1 MDDIFESSDSQRG
14 AFELPYAKSATFKGS
29 FPLKRGGTLQDVTI
43 VYETYGELNAAK
55 NNVILL
61 SHALT
66 GDSHVAR
73 HNMKDNPGW
82 WDILIGP
89 GKSIDTNRYFVI
101 CTNNLG
107 SCRGTTGPASI
118 NPATGKPYGASFP
131 EVTMEDNVELQKKLI
146 DYLGITKLLA
156 VVGGSVGG
164 MMCLIWA
171 TQYSEM
177 ICGAVTLA
185 TSPCLTSQAIAF
197 DVVGRNAIT
206 SDPHFYGGDY
216 YEKSEGPAV
225 GLAIAR
231 MLGHITY
238 LSRESMIRKFDV
250 ETDRCNARKI
260 DTPFETEFAVGSYL
274 AHQGSKFN
282 ERFDANSYITLTNAC
297 DFMDFGD
304 NVAEIAE
311 NLEPAQC
318 KWLIMSFSSDWL
330 LPAYQSEQIVDALIS
345 LKKAVSF
352 CNIQSDAGHDAFLLP
367 LQLSTYGGLIEHFL
381 NNLHNIQTLATAS
394 EKTSKTQDMNFITD
408 IHSVPKCSGASD
420 GSDSASGSD
429 SGVYSDGFGRSHDG
443 RLDFESILEL
453 IPQHASVL
461 DLGCGN
467 GDLLKRLRQR
477 SDKSRL
483 MGIELSERCIQKCVA
498 RGLDVVQKDI
508 NEGLKAFHDR
518 QFEYVVLSCTMQT
531 IKEVEHVLEEMLR
544 VGRFAIVSFPNS
556 AYLPWRTRLY
566 KEGRMPRIGC
576 DNEKSWYN
584 TKDVRF
590 LTLVDFHQFCDK
602 KGYSVRR
609 QISLDTEKG
618 CRVFQNPNDNA
629 SMAIVELSR

>member
-1 MDDIFESSDSQRG
+1 MADLFDSSDSQRG
-14 AFELPYAKSATFKGS
+14 AFELPYAKSETFPGE
-29 FPLKRGGTLQDVTI
+29 FTLKRGGSLRDVTV
-43 VYETYGELNAAK
+43 VYETYGELNK
-55 NNVILL
+55 ERDNVILL

-73 HNMKDNPGW
+73 HNMDDNPGW

-89 GKSIDTNRYFVI
+89 GKSIDTNRYYVI

-107 SCRGTTGPASI
+107 SCRGTTGPTSI
-118 NPATGKPYGASFP
+118 NPETGKPYGASFP
-131 EVTMEDNVELQKKLI
+131 EVTMEDNVKLQKMLM
-146 DYLGITKLLA
+146 DALGIDKILA

-171 TQYSEM
+171 TWYPEM
-177 ICGAVTLA
+177 VKGAITIA

-216 YEKSEGPAV
+216 YGKPEGPSV
-225 GLAIAR
+225 GLALAR

-250 ETDRCNARKI
+250 ETDRCNARQI
-260 DTPFETEFAVGSYL
+260 ETQFETEFAVGSYL

-304 NVAEIAE
+304 NVPEIAE
-311 NLEPAQC
+311 NLAPAQC
-318 KWLIMSFSSDWL
+318 KWLVMCFSSDWL
-330 LPAYQSEQIVDALIS
+330 LPPYQSEQIVDARIS
-345 LKKAVSF
+345 KKKAVSF
-352 CNIQSDAGHDAFLLP
+352 VNIQSDAGHDAFLLP
-367 LQLSTYGGLIEHFL
+367 LQLSTYGGLMEHFL
-381 NNLHNIQTLATAS
+381 NNLYLSQES
-394 EKTSKTQDMNFITD
+394 VKKREKDVNVVLDMHET
-408 IHSVPKCSGASD
+408 PYKP
-420 GSDSASGSD
+420 SD
-429 SGVYSDGFGRSHDG
+429 SGLIQDGFGRSHDG

-483 MGIELSERCIQKCVA
+483 MGIELCERCIQKCVA

-518 QFEYVVLSCTMQT
+518 QYEYVVLSCTMQT

-556 AYLPWRTRLY
+556 AFLPWRTRLY
-566 KEGRMPRIGC
+566 KDGRMPKIGC
-576 DNEKSWYN
+576 DAEKSWYN

-590 LTLVDFHQFCDK
+590 LTLADFHEFCEL

-609 QISLDTEKG
+609 QIALDTVNG
-618 CRVFQNPNDNA
+618 CRVYQNPNDNA
-629 SMAIVELSR
+629 SMAIIELSR

>member
-1 MDDIFESSDSQRG
+1 MADIFESSDSQRG
-14 AFELPYAKSATFKGS
+14 AFELPYAQTRTFEGP
-29 FPLKRGGTLQDVTI
+29 FTLKRGGVLQDVTI
-43 VYETYGELNAAK
+43 LFETYGELNEARD
-55 NNVILL
+55 NVILL

-73 HNMKDNPGW
+73 HDMEDVPGW

-107 SCRGTTGPASI
+107 SCRGTTGPSSLD
-118 NPATGKPYGASFP
+118 PATGKPYGASFP
-131 EVTMEDNVELQKKLI
+131 EVTMEDNVKLQKMLL
-146 DYLGITKLLA
+146 DDLGITQLLA

-171 TQYSEM
+171 AQYPEM
-177 ICGAVTLA
+177 VQGAVTLA

-206 SDPHFYGGDY
+206 SDPHFHGGNYYGK
-216 YEKSEGPAV
+216 EEGPSV

-260 DTPFETEFAVGSYL
+260 ETQFETEFAVGSYL

-304 NVAEIAE
+304 NVPEIAE
-311 NLEPAQC
+311 NLASAKC

-330 LPAYQSEQIVDALIS
+330 LPPYQSEQIVDALIS
-345 LKKAVSF
+345 RKKAVSYI
-352 CNIQSDAGHDAFLLP
+352 NIQSDAGHDAFLLP

-381 NNLHNIQTLATAS
+381 NHLHDSQATAQ
-394 EKTSKTQDMNFITD
+394 KLNRD
-408 IHSVPKCSGASD
+408 IHFVADRHEMPRVSQSSGESVGLH
-420 GSDSASGSD
+420 
-429 SGVYSDGFGRSHDG
+429 DGFGRSHDG

-477 SDKSRL
+477 SGKSRL

-508 NEGLKAFHDR
+508 NQGLKAFHDR
-518 QFEYVVLSCTMQT
+518 QYEYVVLSCTLQT
-531 IKEVEHVLEEMLR
+531 IREVEYVLEEMLR

-556 AYLPWRTRLY
+556 AYLPWRTRLF
-566 KEGRMPRIGC
+566 KDGRMPERMSEIGG
-576 DNEKSWYN
+576 DSARAWFN

-590 LTLVDFHQFCDK
+590 LTLADFHDFCDQ

-609 QISLDTEKG
+609 QIALDTVNGKK
-618 CRVFQNPNDNA
+618 VFQNPNDEA
-629 SMAIVELSR
+629 SMAIIELSR

>member
-1 MDDIFESSDSQRG
+1 MVQ
-14 AFELPYAKSATFKGS
+14 
-29 FPLKRGGTLQDVTI
+29 
-43 VYETYGELNAAK
+43 
-55 NNVILL
+55 
-61 SHALT
+61 
-66 GDSHVAR
+66 
-73 HNMKDNPGW
+73 
-82 WDILIGP
+82 
-89 GKSIDTNRYFVI
+89 
-101 CTNNLG
+101 
-107 SCRGTTGPASI
+107 
-118 NPATGKPYGASFP
+118 
-131 EVTMEDNVELQKKLI
+131 
-146 DYLGITKLLA
+146 
-156 VVGGSVGG
+156 
-164 MMCLIWA
+164 
-171 TQYSEM
+171 
-177 ICGAVTLA
+177 GAVTLA

-206 SDPHFYGGDY
+206 SDPNFHGGDY
-216 YEKSEGPAV
+216 YGKEEGPSV

-260 DTPFETEFAVGSYL
+260 ETQFETEFAVGSYL

-282 ERFDANSYITLTNAC
+282 ERFDANSYITLTYAC

-304 NVAEIAE
+304 NVPEIAE
-311 NLEPAQC
+311 NLASSKC

-330 LPAYQSEQIVDALIS
+330 LPPYQSAQIVDALIS
-345 LKKAVSF
+345 QKKAVSYV
-352 CNIQSDAGHDAFLLP
+352 NIQSDAGHDAFLLP
-367 LQLSTYGGLIEHFL
+367 LQLSTYGGLIEHFV
-381 NNLHNIQTLATAS
+381 NNLHDSLMTEQS
-394 EKTSKTQDMNFITD
+394 RKKD
-408 IHSVPKCSGASD
+408 IHLVTDVHETPCSPSD
-420 GSDSASGSD
+420 LGTFQ
-429 SGVYSDGFGRSHDG
+429 DGFGRSHDG

-477 SDKSRL
+477 SSKSRL
-483 MGIELSERCIQKCVA
+483 MGVELSERCIQKCVA

-518 QFEYVVLSCTMQT
+518 QYEYVVLSCTMQT

-556 AYLPWRTRLY
+556 AYLPWRTRLF
-566 KEGRMPRIGC
+566 KDGKMPKIGC
-576 DNEKSWYN
+576 DSEKSWFN
-584 TKDVRF
+584 TKDLRF
-590 LTLVDFHQFCDK
+590 LTLADFHQFCDE

-609 QISLDTEKG
+609 QIALDTIKG
-618 CRVFQNPNDNA
+618 TKVFQNPNDNA

>member
-1 MDDIFESSDSQRG
+1 MVQ
-14 AFELPYAKSATFKGS
+14 
-29 FPLKRGGTLQDVTI
+29 
-43 VYETYGELNAAK
+43 
-55 NNVILL
+55 
-61 SHALT
+61 
-66 GDSHVAR
+66 
-73 HNMKDNPGW
+73 
-82 WDILIGP
+82 
-89 GKSIDTNRYFVI
+89 
-101 CTNNLG
+101 
-107 SCRGTTGPASI
+107 
-118 NPATGKPYGASFP
+118 
-131 EVTMEDNVELQKKLI
+131 
-146 DYLGITKLLA
+146 
-156 VVGGSVGG
+156 
-164 MMCLIWA
+164 
-171 TQYSEM
+171 
-177 ICGAVTLA
+177 GAVTLA

-206 SDPHFYGGDY
+206 SDPHFHGGNYYGK
-216 YEKSEGPAV
+216 EEGPSV

-260 DTPFETEFAVGSYL
+260 ETQFETEFAVGSYL

-304 NVAEIAE
+304 NVPEIAE
-311 NLEPAQC
+311 NLASAKC

-330 LPAYQSEQIVDALIS
+330 LPPYQSEQIVDALIS
-345 LKKAVSF
+345 RKKAVSYI
-352 CNIQSDAGHDAFLLP
+352 NIQSDAGHDAFLLP

-381 NNLHNIQTLATAS
+381 NHLHDSQATAQ
-394 EKTSKTQDMNFITD
+394 KQNRD
-408 IHSVPKCSGASD
+408 IHFVADRHEMPRVSQSSGESVGLH
-420 GSDSASGSD
+420 
-429 SGVYSDGFGRSHDG
+429 DGFGRSHDG

-477 SDKSRL
+477 SGKSRL

-508 NEGLKAFHDR
+508 NQGLKAFHDR
-518 QFEYVVLSCTMQT
+518 QYEYVVLSCTLQT
-531 IKEVEHVLEEMLR
+531 IREVEYVLEEMLR

-556 AYLPWRTRLY
+556 AYLPWRTRLF
-566 KEGRMPRIGC
+566 KDGRMPERMSEIGG
-576 DNEKSWYN
+576 DSARAWFN

-590 LTLVDFHQFCDK
+590 LTLADFHDFCDQ

-609 QISLDTEKG
+609 QIALDTVNGKK
-618 CRVFQNPNDNA
+618 VFQNPNDEA
-629 SMAIVELSR
+629 SMAIIELSR

>member
-1 MDDIFESSDSQRG
+1 MADIFESSDSQRG
-14 AFELPYAKSATFKGS
+14 AFELPYAQTRTFEGP
-29 FPLKRGGTLQDVTI
+29 FTLKRGGVLQDVTI
-43 VYETYGELNAAK
+43 LFETYGELNEARD
-55 NNVILL
+55 NVILL

-73 HNMKDNPGW
+73 HDMEDVPGW

-107 SCRGTTGPASI
+107 SCRGTTGPSSLD
-118 NPATGKPYGASFP
+118 PATGKPYGASFP
-131 EVTMEDNVELQKKLI
+131 EVTMEDNVKLQKMLL
-146 DYLGITKLLA
+146 DDLGITQLLA

-171 TQYSEM
+171 AQYPEM
-177 ICGAVTLA
+177 VQGAVTLA

-206 SDPHFYGGDY
+206 SDPHFHGGNYYGK
-216 YEKSEGPAV
+216 EEGPSV

-260 DTPFETEFAVGSYL
+260 ETQFETEFAVGSYL

-304 NVAEIAE
+304 NVPEIAE
-311 NLEPAQC
+311 NLASAKC

-330 LPAYQSEQIVDALIS
+330 LPPYQSEQIVDALIS
-345 LKKAVSF
+345 RKKAVSYI
-352 CNIQSDAGHDAFLLP
+352 NIQSDAGHDAFLLP

-381 NNLHNIQTLATAS
+381 NHLHDSQATAQ
-394 EKTSKTQDMNFITD
+394 KQNRD
-408 IHSVPKCSGASD
+408 IHFVADRHEMPRVSQSSGEYV
-420 GSDSASGSD
+420 GLH
-429 SGVYSDGFGRSHDG
+429 DGFGRSHDG

-477 SDKSRL
+477 SGKSRL

-508 NEGLKAFHDR
+508 NQGLKAFHDR
-518 QFEYVVLSCTMQT
+518 QYEYVVLSCTLQT
-531 IKEVEHVLEEMLR
+531 IREVEYVLEEMLR

-556 AYLPWRTRLY
+556 AYLPWRTRLF
-566 KEGRMPRIGC
+566 KDGRMPERMSEIGG
-576 DNEKSWYN
+576 DSARAWFN

-590 LTLVDFHQFCDK
+590 LTLADFHDFCDQ

-609 QISLDTEKG
+609 QIALDTVNGKK
-618 CRVFQNPNDNA
+618 VFQNPNDEA
-629 SMAIVELSR
+629 SMAIIELSR

>member
-1 MDDIFESSDSQRG
+1 MADLFDSSDSQRG
-14 AFELPYAKSATFKGS
+14 AFELPYAQSVTFNGDFS
-29 FPLKRGGTLQDVTI
+29 LKRGGTLKDVTV
-43 VYETYGELNAAK
+43 VYETYGDLNENK
-55 NNVILL
+55 DNVILL

-107 SCRGTTGPASI
+107 SCRGTTGPASV
-118 NPATGKPYGASFP
+118 NPETGRPYGAAFP
-131 EVTMEDNVELQKKLI
+131 EVTMEDNVKLQKMLL
-146 DYLGITKLLA
+146 DRLGITQLLA

-171 TQYSEM
+171 AHYPEM
-177 ICGAVTLA
+177 VKGAITLA

-206 SDPHFYGGDY
+206 SDPNFHGGDY
-216 YEKSEGPAV
+216 YGKPDGGPAV
-225 GLAIAR
+225 GLALAR

-250 ETDRCNARKI
+250 ETGRCNARKI
-260 DTPFETEFAVGSYL
+260 DTQFETEFAVGSYL

-304 NVAEIAE
+304 NVPEIAE
-311 NLEPAQC
+311 NLEPAEC
-318 KWLIMSFSSDWL
+318 KWLILSFSTDWL
-330 LPAYQSEQIVDALIS
+330 LPPYQSEQIVDALIS
-345 LKKAVSF
+345 KKKAVSYY
-352 CNIQSDAGHDAFLLP
+352 NIPSDAGHDAFLLP

-381 NNLHNIQTLATAS
+381 NNLDKEQGGKKC
-394 EKTSKTQDMNFITD
+394 EED
-408 IHSVPKCSGASD
+408 IHVVTDVHEMEMPIPSADSD
-420 GSDSASGSD
+420 N
-429 SGVYSDGFGRSHDG
+429 SGVYQDGFGRSHDG

-467 GDLLKRLRQR
+467 GDLLKRLRKR

-483 MGIELSERCIQKCVA
+483 MGIELCERCIQKCVA

-508 NEGLKAFHDR
+508 NQGLKAFHDR
-518 QFEYVVLSCTMQT
+518 QYEYVVLSCTLQT
-531 IKEVEHVLEEMLR
+531 VKEVENVLEEMLR

-556 AYLPWRTRLY
+556 AYLPWRKKLY
-566 KEGRMPRIGC
+566 ETGRMPKRGC
-576 DNEKSWYN
+576 DNDDSWYN

-590 LTLVDFHQFCDK
+590 LTLADFHRFCEV

-609 QISLDTEKG
+609 QIALDTIKG
-618 CRVFQNPNDNA
+618 CKIFQNPNDNA
-629 SMAIVELSR
+629 SMAILELSR

>member
-1 MDDIFESSDSQRG
+1 MADLFESSDSQRG
-14 AFELPYAKSATFKGS
+14 SFELPYAQSKTFPGT
-29 FPLKRGGTLQDVTI
+29 FTLKRGGALEGVTV
-43 VYETYGELNAAK
+43 VYETYGELNETRD
-55 NNVILL
+55 NVILL

-73 HNMKDNPGW
+73 HNMNDNPGW

-107 SCRGTTGPASI
+107 SCRGTTGPASLD
-118 NPATGKPYGASFP
+118 PATGKPYGASFP
-131 EVTMEDNVELQKKLI
+131 EVTMEDNVKLQKMLL
-146 DYLGITKLLA
+146 DALGIPKLLA

-171 TQYSEM
+171 AHYPEM
-177 ICGAVTLA
+177 VSGAVTLA

-206 SDPHFYGGDY
+206 SDPHFNGGDY
-216 YEKSEGPAV
+216 YGKPEGPAV

-260 DTPFETEFAVGSYL
+260 ETQFETEFAVGSYL

-304 NVAEIAE
+304 NVKEIAE
-311 NLEPAQC
+311 NLDPAKC

-330 LPAYQSEQIVDALIS
+330 LPPYQSEQIVDALIS
-345 LKKAVSF
+345 KKKAVSY

-381 NNLHNIQTLATAS
+381 TNLYDSQTSARERARD
-394 EKTSKTQDMNFITD
+394 ENYVTD
-408 IHSVPKCSGASD
+408 LHETPCQP
-420 GSDSASGSD
+420 SD
-429 SGVYSDGFGRSHDG
+429 SGIYQDGFGRSHDG

-518 QFEYVVLSCTMQT
+518 QYEYAVLSCTMQT

-556 AYLPWRTRLY
+556 AYLPWRTRLF
-566 KEGRMPRIGC
+566 KNGRMPKIGC
-576 DNEKSWYN
+576 DSEKSWFN

-590 LTLVDFHQFCDK
+590 LTLADFHQFCDQ

-609 QISLDTEKG
+609 QIALDTLKG
-618 CRVFQNPNDNA
+618 CRITKDPNDFA

>member
-1 MDDIFESSDSQRG
+1 MADIFESSDSQRG
-14 AFELPYAKSATFKGS
+14 AFELPYAQTRTFEGP
-29 FPLKRGGTLQDVTI
+29 FTLKRGGVLQDVTI
-43 VYETYGELNAAK
+43 LFETYGELNEARD
-55 NNVILL
+55 NVILL

-73 HNMKDNPGW
+73 HDMEDVPGW

-107 SCRGTTGPASI
+107 SCRGTTGPSSLD
-118 NPATGKPYGASFP
+118 PATGKPYGASFP
-131 EVTMEDNVELQKKLI
+131 EVTMEDNVKLQKMLL
-146 DYLGITKLLA
+146 DDLGITQLLA

-171 TQYSEM
+171 AQYPEM
-177 ICGAVTLA
+177 VQGAVTLA

-206 SDPHFYGGDY
+206 SDPHFHGGNYYGK
-216 YEKSEGPAV
+216 EEGPSV

-260 DTPFETEFAVGSYL
+260 ETQFETEFAVGSYL

-304 NVAEIAE
+304 NVPEIAE
-311 NLEPAQC
+311 NLASAKC

-330 LPAYQSEQIVDALIS
+330 LPPYQSEQIVDALIS
-345 LKKAVSF
+345 RKKAVSYI
-352 CNIQSDAGHDAFLLP
+352 NIQSDAGHDAFLLP

-381 NNLHNIQTLATAS
+381 NHLHDSQATAQ
-394 EKTSKTQDMNFITD
+394 KQNRD
-408 IHSVPKCSGASD
+408 IHFVADRHEMPRVSQSSGESVGLH
-420 GSDSASGSD
+420 
-429 SGVYSDGFGRSHDG
+429 DGFGRSHDG

-477 SDKSRL
+477 SGKSRL

-508 NEGLKAFHDR
+508 NQGLKAFHDR
-518 QFEYVVLSCTMQT
+518 QYEYVVLSCTLQT
-531 IKEVEHVLEEMLR
+531 IREVEYVLEEMLR

-556 AYLPWRTRLY
+556 AYLPWRTRLF
-566 KEGRMPRIGC
+566 KDGRMPERMSEIGG
-576 DNEKSWYN
+576 DSARAWFN

-590 LTLVDFHQFCDK
+590 LTLADFHDFCDQ

-609 QISLDTEKG
+609 QIALDTVNGKK
-618 CRVFQNPNDNA
+618 VFQNPNDEA
-629 SMAIVELSR
+629 SMAIIELSR

>member
-1 MDDIFESSDSQRG
+1 MADIFESSDSQRG
-14 AFELPYAKSATFKGS
+14 AFELPYAQTRTFEGP
-29 FPLKRGGTLQDVTI
+29 FTLKRGGILQDVT
-43 VYETYGELNAAK
+43 VLFETYGELNEARD
-55 NNVILL
+55 NVILL

-73 HNMKDNPGW
+73 HDMEDVPGW

-107 SCRGTTGPASI
+107 SCRGTTGPSSI
-118 NPATGKPYGASFP
+118 DPATGRPYGASFP
-131 EVTMEDNVELQKKLI
+131 EVTMEDNVKLQKMLL
-146 DYLGITKLLA
+146 DDLGITRLLA

-171 TQYSEM
+171 AQYPEM
-177 ICGAVTLA
+177 VQGAVTLA

-206 SDPHFYGGDY
+206 SDPNFHGGDY
-216 YEKSEGPAV
+216 YGKEEGPSV

-260 DTPFETEFAVGSYL
+260 ETQFETEFAVGSYL

-304 NVAEIAE
+304 NVPEIAE
-311 NLEPAQC
+311 NLDTAKC

-330 LPAYQSEQIVDALIS
+330 LPPYQSEQIVDALIS
-345 LKKAVSF
+345 RKKAVSYV
-352 CNIQSDAGHDAFLLP
+352 NIQSDAGHDAFLLP

-381 NNLHNIQTLATAS
+381 NHLHDSQATVQ
-394 EKTSKTQDMNFITD
+394 KQNRG
-408 IHSVPKCSGASD
+408 IHFVADRHETPCVPQCTGEPT
-420 GSDSASGSD
+420 GLH
-429 SGVYSDGFGRSHDG
+429 DGFGRSHDG

-477 SDKSRL
+477 SSKSRL

-518 QFEYVVLSCTMQT
+518 QYEYVVLSCTLQT
-531 IKEVEHVLEEMLR
+531 IREVEYVLEEMLR

-556 AYLPWRTRLY
+556 AYLPWRTRLF
-566 KEGRMPRIGC
+566 KDGRMPEIGC
-576 DNEKSWYN
+576 DSAKSWFN

-590 LTLVDFHQFCDK
+590 LTLADFHHFCDQ

-609 QISLDTEKG
+609 QIALDTVSGKK
-618 CRVFQNPNDNA
+618 VFQNPNDEA
-629 SMAIVELSR
+629 SMAIIELSR

>member
-1 MDDIFESSDSQRG
+1 MADIFESSDSQRG
-14 AFELPYAKSATFKGS
+14 AFELPFARSHTFPGTFS
-29 FPLKRGGTLQDVTI
+29 LKRGGSLENVTV
-43 VYETYGELNAAK
+43 VYETYGELNDAK
-55 NNVILL
+55 DNVILL

-73 HNMKDNPGW
+73 HDMSDNPGW

-107 SCRGTTGPASI
+107 SCRGTTGPTSK
-118 NPATGKPYGASFP
+118 NPTTGKPYGASFP
-131 EVTMEDNVELQKKLI
+131 EVTMEDNVKLQKMLL
-146 DYLGITKLLA
+146 DELGIHKILA

-171 TQYSEM
+171 AQYPDM
-177 ICGAVTLA
+177 VQGAVTLA

-206 SDPHFYGGDY
+206 SDPHFHGGDY
-216 YEKSEGPAV
+216 YGREEGPSV

-260 DTPFETEFAVGSYL
+260 ETQFETEFAVGSYL

-282 ERFDANSYITLTNAC
+282 ERFDANSYITLTYAC

-304 NVAEIAE
+304 NVPEIAE
-311 NLEPAQC
+311 NLAPAKC
-318 KWLIMSFSSDWL
+318 KWLIVSFSSDWL
-330 LPAYQSEQIVDALIS
+330 LPPYQSEQIVDALIS
-345 LKKAVSF
+345 QKKAVSYV
-352 CNIQSDAGHDAFLLP
+352 NIQSDAGHDAFLLP
-367 LQLSTYGGLIEHFL
+367 LQLSTYGGLIEHFI
-381 NNLHNIQTLATAS
+381 NNLHDSQIT
-394 EKTSKTQDMNFITD
+394 EKSRKKD
-408 IHSVPKCSGASD
+408 IHLVTDVHETPCSP
-420 GSDSASGSD
+420 SD
-429 SGVYSDGFGRSHDG
+429 SGAFQDGFGRSHDG

-477 SDKSRL
+477 SAKSRL
-483 MGIELSERCIQKCVA
+483 MGVELSERCIQKCVA

-508 NEGLKAFHDR
+508 NEGLRAFHDR
-518 QFEYVVLSCTMQT
+518 QYEYVVLSCTMQT

-556 AYLPWRTRLY
+556 AYLPWRTRLF
-566 KEGRMPRIGC
+566 KDGKMPKIGC
-576 DNEKSWYN
+576 DSEKSWFN
-584 TKDVRF
+584 TKDLRF
-590 LTLVDFHQFCDK
+590 LTLADFHQFCDE

-609 QISLDTEKG
+609 QIALDTIRGTK
-618 CRVFQNPNDNA
+618 VFQNPNDNA